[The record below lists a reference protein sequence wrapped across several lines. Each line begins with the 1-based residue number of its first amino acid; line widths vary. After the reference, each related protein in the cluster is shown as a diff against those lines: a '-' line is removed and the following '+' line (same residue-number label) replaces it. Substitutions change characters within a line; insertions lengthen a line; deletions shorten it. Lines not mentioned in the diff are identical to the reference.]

1 MRDSLFCG
9 AMPTRTSCTTRGRR
23 DGRGMSRKAR
33 TRLGAVI
40 LGRLPRVHDRR
51 EAGPNVPPSPFC
63 LLFLEAPRGLRTHL
77 RATAGARTPMTL
89 GARGVHDAG
98 VQVESSWS
106 RSAECRPPSGEA
118 WQLAFSWRPVNS
130 GASVSRA
137 ASRTPGHRPE
147 RASDQLAGDD
157 CFHGKHQRAGGSA
170 SSVRTAQ
177 LHGYRQ

>member
-1 MRDSLFCG
+1 
-9 AMPTRTSCTTRGRR
+9 MPTRTSCTTRGRR